1 MGIVMSEV
9 EILRKRVAEL
19 EEVVFQMEIRMGTIE
34 DWDSAYED

>member
-1 MGIVMSEV
+1 MGIEMSEV

-19 EEVVFQMEIRMGTIE
+19 EKIVFEMEMRMGTIE